1 MKRLFSITTIIF
13 FLIPISYV
21 FSHVE
26 HYKNLKFLKYGL
38 YFNDK
43 LIGHHSFEFN
53 KKGDLINKSLW
64 LATLLF
70 IINHMFD
77 VTYYDIRLSMI
88 FWILLA
94 SLESIIKE
102 DQLTNNLEIKSN

>member
-1 MKRLFSITTIIF
+1 MGFLTII
-13 FLIPISYV
+13 
-21 FSHVE
+21 
-26 HYKNLKFLKYGL
+26 L
-38 YFNDK
+38 Y
-43 LIGHHSFEFN
+43 
-53 KKGDLINKSLW
+53 LINKSLW

-70 IINHMFD
+70 IFNHTFD

-102 DQLTNNLEIKSN
+102 DELTNNLEIKSN